1 MNAPIAIYVRT
12 HIVASAAIKREWAKK
27 SRRLRLNAI
36 SFGMTRSPLAIEST
50 GLTRRFGAR
59 TVVDALDLKIE
70 RGEVFGLLGHNGAG
84 KTTTVRLLNGVLTAD
99 EGQTKVLGLDPI
111 VDGPALRARVGVLSE
126 SPAVDPRLTGRENL
140 EAYGQL
146 FNMSRARAR
155 EQASTMLDRFGL
167 ADRGDDRSGEY
178 SKGMK
183 QRLALGRTL
192 LHEPELL
199 YLDEPT
205 SGLDPLASHELHQ
218 HIEDLVKRGHSV
230 VMCTHN
236 LVEAQRLC
244 HRVAVLQNGKK
255 VLEGV
260 PAELASQ
267 FPELARHQ
275 FEVHH
280 EDIEEATTV
289 IEGGGW
295 TAVPSASAAIAPD
308 HSSSVDA
315 GAGLTVHGLERDDV
329 PQLIASL
336 TTAAVRV
343 YGVVPEQASLE
354 DIYLA
359 LHEPIQEHAPDP
371 EAR

>member
-1 MNAPIAIYVRT
+1 MV
-12 HIVASAAIKREWAKK
+12 
-27 SRRLRLNAI
+27 
-36 SFGMTRSPLAIEST
+36 LAIESI
-50 GLTRRFGAR
+50 GLTRRFGDR
-59 TVVDALDLKIE
+59 TVVDALDLEVE

-84 KTTTVRLLNGVLTAD
+84 KTTTVRLLNGVLGAD
-99 EGQTKVLGLDPI
+99 AGQTTVLGLDPI

-140 EAYGQL
+140 EAFGQL
-146 FNMSRARAR
+146 FALSRDQSRTRAG
-155 EQASTMLDRFGL
+155 EMLERFGL
-167 ADRGDDRSGEY
+167 ADRGDDRAGEY

-205 SGLDPLASHELHQ
+205 SGLDPVATHELHQ

-244 HRVAVLQNGKK
+244 HRVAVLRNGKK

-260 PAELASQ
+260 PAELAAQ

-275 FEVHH
+275 LEVHPDDTAH
-280 EDIEEATTV
+280 AGEV
-289 IEGGGW
+289 IAAGGW
-295 TAVPSASAAIAPD
+295 TTEATD
-308 HSSSVDA
+308 T
-315 GAGLTVHGLERDDV
+315 GLTVHGLERDDV
-329 PQLIASL
+329 PELISSL
-336 TTAAVRV
+336 TTAAVRL

-359 LHEPIQEHAPDP
+359 LHGPQE
-371 EAR
+371 EAQ